1 MLGLGDVIDKLAE
14 QHQYLYVTRDL
25 QVLEAQLE
33 VLGKLRLDVEST
45 KEAFIEDQDEEK
57 ANLWLAAEDLCSGVI
72 RAIQLFCDLKKDRP
86 DYARDQLVEAQN
98 FADWSRDEDSLL
110 SHLPSRLAARL
121 DIMETALFPQQQFN
135 ALDIVAK
142 TKCGICGLPTPKC
155 NHIRGDAYMGRHC
168 TETVTEFT
176 SYHAA
181 IAGKPGDKK

>member
-1 MLGLGDVIDKLAE
+1 M
-14 QHQYLYVTRDL
+14 
-25 QVLEAQLE
+25 
-33 VLGKLRLDVEST
+33 
-45 KEAFIEDQDEEK
+45 
-57 ANLWLAAEDLCSGVI
+57 
-72 RAIQLFCDLKKDRP
+72 FCDLKKDRP
-86 DYARDQLVEAQN
+86 DYARNQLVEAQD

-176 SYHAA
+176 ACHAA